1 MNTNTVVRIAISG
14 DSRVGKTSLCLRLVN
29 KELPLTYVTTIGLD
43 LEVKFLPKHG
53 LKIHYWDLSGNRR
66 YEPLSVFY
74 LKNINIL
81 FVILVYSLEDSESV
95 SRISEIYSNYKDISP
110 SKKFIVVG
118 THNDCHHQHTSGI
131 EFAKKQNLPHFLV
144 DNKNNKGIDVLQQY
158 ILNIH
163 SQSVSV
169 SESRICIENPCLD
182 TNKRDNCII
191 S

>member
-14 DSRVGKTSLCLRLVN
+14 DSRVGKTSLCLRLVD

-81 FVILVYSLEDSESV
+81 FVILVYSLEDSESIN
-95 SRISEIYSNYKDISP
+95 RISEIYSNYKDVSP

-118 THNDCHHQHTSGI
+118 THNDSQNKHTRGI
-131 EFAKKQNLPHFLV
+131 EFAEKEGLPHFLV
-144 DNKNNKGIDVLQQY
+144 DNKNNKGIDVLEQY
-158 ILNIH
+158 ILSIH
-163 SQSVSV
+163 SQSVS
-169 SESRICIENPCLD
+169 EPQKARICIENPCVG
-182 TNKRDNCII
+182 NKRDDCII
-191 S
+191 T